1 MPIWKRDGVRKA
13 TEFTEDV
20 NVVSVVQDPQSRADG
35 KRRADKLPL
44 ELYTEAMRVTVGKE

>member
-20 NVVSVVQDPQSRADG
+20 HVVSVVQDPPKAERMEREGQISCLWNSIQ
-35 KRRADKLPL
+35 KQ
-44 ELYTEAMRVTVGKE
+44 